1 MNYKTTKYF
10 LVDLESNYSRDEI
23 YHYYIELNNTAMQC
37 VEHFNTSRKVFKRY
51 CHKYGIKKP
60 ALLRNKNA
68 NRVRHTLSR
77 DFRNR
82 VDYDEFY
89 NFYITENNSIS
100 ACAAKFEANESSVV
114 DYIHMH
120 NLHKSVKKVLEC
132 SNATM
137 LKRYGCAHSS
147 QIEHVKVSKAKNVYK
162 YKFGDETFDSSWE
175 LAFFIYNRDNGVD
188 ISRCYETFE
197 YEYDSKIHHYTPDFK
212 IGDKYIEIKGDYM
225 WSANG
230 LSHIYSGDSEQ
241 KLVAKSKC
249 MSDLG
254 VQVLL
259 KGDIDVAL
267 TYCVDKFNDRHWYR
281 KYRRGASNA
290 K

>member
-1 MNYKTTKYF
+1 MNYKTAKYF
-10 LVDLESNYSRDEI
+10 LVDLENNHSRDEI
-23 YHYYIELNNTAMQC
+23 YQYYIELNNTAMQC
-37 VEHFNTSRKVFKRY
+37 VEHFNTSKKVFHHY
-51 CHKYGIKKP
+51 CKKYGISKP

-68 NRVRHTLSR
+68 NQVRHTLSR

-82 VDYDEFY
+82 IDYDEFY

-162 YKFGDETFDSSWE
+162 YRFGDDTFDSS
-175 LAFFIYNRDNGVD
+175 
-188 ISRCYETFE
+188 
-197 YEYDSKIHHYTPDFK
+197 
-212 IGDKYIEIKGDYM
+212 
-225 WSANG
+225 
-230 LSHIYSGDSEQ
+230 
-241 KLVAKSKC
+241 
-249 MSDLG
+249 
-254 VQVLL
+254 
-259 KGDIDVAL
+259 
-267 TYCVDKFNDRHWYR
+267 
-281 KYRRGASNA
+281 
-290 K
+290 